1 MAKTKLRTVNGRP
14 LSIDK
19 SCKMVYNKLTDA
31 SSGTVLLEESRY
43 FDDLGNELSYCP
55 LVL

>member
-1 MAKTKLRTVNGRP
+1 LAKTKLRTVNGRP

-19 SCKMVYNKLTDA
+19 SCKMVYNKLTDT